1 VAFAKVV
8 AKIFL
13 SRRTAILSKV
23 KSYIWNNAPYREKL
37 NAGKIRFSLSLY
49 FKVPLFCDC
58 GISACRIFA
67 FPPAAAD
74 CEMKFYIKLRVFL
87 SLSHSYF
94 ACASESPLPFP
105 FSLVPSLLLP
115 RSSSPFVYLRTDRSL
130 YWRLHIYWRCCLSRD
145 ETHDISGVTWNA
157 YLPSCVFAIIRIF
170 IIATA

>member
-1 VAFAKVV
+1 MQRKKEKETERGNFWIFYFDLLISKRFAVSSLVVFAKVV

-37 NAGKIRFSLSLY
+37 NAGKIRLSLSLY
-49 FKVPLFCDC
+49 FKVPLFCDDC

-74 CEMKFYIKLRVFL
+74 CEMKFYIKLRVFFFFSHTPISRARA
-87 SLSHSYF
+87 SL
-94 ACASESPLPFP
+94 SPLPFP

-130 YWRLHIYWRCCLSRD
+130 YWRLHIY
-145 ETHDISGVTWNA
+145 
-157 YLPSCVFAIIRIF
+157 
-170 IIATA
+170 